1 MNQHRAYRR
10 IGPSTIQNLD
20 SAITPGDSFITAHCK
35 SIIAALA
42 PVGAPA
48 LQPGGCTMLESVFV
62 ILAAVAVGWLGH
74 NVPAGSEPGQRTVGE
89 VASLK
94 ASDFKAPTTSAQ
106 GERTLYAA
114 EMSALQATLAVPLD
128 PLTDTAL
135 PGALE
140 AVALFNLNPN
150 LARQHLLAAIPTLA
164 EKSTDYQR
172 QILTGAHTLYWMD
185 AAPVIVQLLPK
196 ITTPKEFAIGAY
208 TVLRAADTAPTR
220 AQLRAQLLA
229 SFPQWEAEPRL
240 IALERRLR
248 AEPLQDLAARPP
260 LRDLLGAPIRPGF
273 PVVFSFQRKNRENPG
288 LAMVRGA
295 DGRFVRNAD
304 GSLFHVAQLAMA
316 KSRLPGTITN
326 GNTPQGLF
334 SIQGTVT
341 ATNPWIGPTPALESK
356 VPKEA
361 SVEAFEHADA
371 STPAVEW
378 DESRYWSF
386 FPASWQHYAPV
397 REAWLAGLA
406 GRDEMWIHG
415 DTVNPDYYRNERFY
429 PYAPSAGCLVAMEY
443 WSSEDGTLVQSDQLA
458 IVKAFASTGRLKGF
472 LVVVEVDDR
481 SQPVALA
488 DVFQDVIAA
497 EGRL

>member
-1 MNQHRAYRR
+1 
-10 IGPSTIQNLD
+10 
-20 SAITPGDSFITAHCK
+20 
-35 SIIAALA
+35 
-42 PVGAPA
+42 
-48 LQPGGCTMLESVFV
+48 MLESVFV

-406 GRDEMWIHG
+406 G
-415 DTVNPDYYRNERFY
+415 
-429 PYAPSAGCLVAMEY
+429 AA
-443 WSSEDGTLVQSDQLA
+443 DGTNGRPV
-458 IVKAFASTGRLKGF
+458 IVDHFAANGVRIG
-472 LVVVEVDDR
+472 
-481 SQPVALA
+481 VALQIQQWSVEYALRRYSWSETRGTCEGEGGASGLSNGRIDDIGVKYDCEGASSDFRIDGATSSNLTEQSLVLMVRQPLFDLDWLAGYALYGGGPAARVRLEWA
-488 DVFQDVIAA
+488 DPQEA
-497 EGRL
+497 